1 MTPLLHPSL
10 VNDPFGDPA
19 LYVEFLF
26 EKRALLFDLGDL
38 HALEPHKIFNLSDI
52 FVSHTHLDHFIGF
65 DQVLRILIG
74 REKIVRVYGPAGI
87 LDHVAHKLMSYSWNL
102 VDRYALSLIH
112 I

>member
-10 VNDPFGDPA
+10 VNDRFGDPA

-38 HALEPHKIFNLSDI
+38 HALEPRKVLRLSDL

-65 DQVLRILIG
+65 DQILRVLIG
-74 REKIVRVYGPAGI
+74 REKRVRLYGPAGFI
-87 LDHVAHKLMSYSWNL
+87 DHVAHKLSSYSWNL
-102 VDRYALSLIH
+102 VDRYASELVF
-112 I
+112 